1 MKRMKRTKRTVWSIV
16 LAGLAFPALAHAG
29 HFDTSAP
36 PLADV
41 LARARAGHK
50 PVLLDF
56 STVW

>member
-1 MKRMKRTKRTVWSIV
+1 MKRTAWPFV
-16 LAGLAFPALAHAG
+16 LAGLSLPALAHAG

>member
-1 MKRMKRTKRTVWSIV
+1 MTRAPRFLV
-16 LAGLAFPALAHAG
+16 LASFALPRLAQADHAS
-29 HFDTSAP
+29 TSAP

-41 LARARAGHK
+41 LARAEAAHK